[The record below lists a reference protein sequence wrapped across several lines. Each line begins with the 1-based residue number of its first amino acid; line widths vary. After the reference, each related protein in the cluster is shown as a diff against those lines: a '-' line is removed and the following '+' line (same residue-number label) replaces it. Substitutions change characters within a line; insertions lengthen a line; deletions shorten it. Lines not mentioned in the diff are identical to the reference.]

1 VNAKTS
7 KLLIMKTTNRIF
19 KSLSSAFLPLLVM
32 FAFATSAVA
41 QTEARIVFSAPVS
54 TLISAKPARYATC
67 TQILSMNSDGSGVT
81 QLTSGAVNSDN
92 PAWSP
97 GQQYIAFTRGTEV
110 TVMHANGSGAFPVA
124 VAVGA
129 GVSSLSW
136 SANGTEVA
144 FTSADENNDLYVV
157 SVDPPTHTAATPTLL
172 AAGPSYDVNWSP
184 DGTKVAFDRYD
195 SSGNSAIIVH
205 EVATGAE
212 YSFSDLATASGAPG
226 SWGPSWSPSG
236 TMLAFG
242 ATATVKTT
250 TKKGT
255 TTTTIFPLFIAN
267 ANGTD
272 LLQVTPSSSE
282 GGYLPTWSPD
292 GTTLAFVSAANG
304 EIYKTVIG
312 SDVLTFLNAGT
323 APDWNP

>member
-1 VNAKTS
+1 
-7 KLLIMKTTNRIF
+7 MKTTNRIV

-41 QTEARIVFSAPVS
+41 QTAARIVFSARVS
-54 TLISAKPARYATC
+54 TLISPKPARYASY
-67 TQILSMNSDGSGVT
+67 TQIFSMNPDGSGVT
-81 QLTSGAVNSDN
+81 QLTSGTVNSDN

-97 GQQYIAFTRGTEV
+97 DQQYIAFTRGTEV
-110 TVMHANGSGAFPVA
+110 TVMGANGSGAFPVA
-124 VAVGA
+124 EAVGA

-136 SANGTEVA
+136 SPDGTELA
-144 FTSADENNDLYVV
+144 YTGGDNNNDLYVV
-157 SVDPPTHTAATPTLL
+157 SLDAATGAVGTPALL

-184 DGTKVAFDRYD
+184 DGTNVAFDRYD

-205 EVATGAE
+205 DVATGAE
-212 YSFSDLATASGAPG
+212 YNFSALISAPN

-236 TMLAFG
+236 TMLAFQ
-242 ATATVKTT
+242 ATATVKIT

-255 TTTTIFPLFIAN
+255 TTTTIYPLFIAN
-267 ANGTD
+267 ADGTD

-292 GTTLAFVSAANG
+292 GTTLAFISESG
-304 EIYKTVIG
+304 GIYKMVIG